1 MVNTKRAE
9 YTILGDVVEFPAG
22 VFITI
27 WLLSTFLSFF
37 SDQSFFLALM
47 LLLSLIIFPE

>member
-22 VFITI
+22 IFMII
-27 WLLSTFLSFF
+27 WFLYTLFSSFF
-37 SDQSFFLALM
+37 ESYFSFLALM
-47 LLLSLIIFPE
+47 LLFF